1 MTVQENMMT
10 NEAETPSKKRA
21 PVGGSFLTDAPNS
34 HDVFIP
40 EDFDSDLLAFAK
52 TADQFMEKDV
62 IPRSREMEGK
72 AAKEAKLPI
81 DLLRKAADIG
91 LCLMDIPERFGGLDM
106 GVIASMLINEKLG
119 KDASFS
125 VTYGAHI
132 GIGTIP
138 IIYFGTEAQK
148 EKYLPLLATAEIIGA
163 YALSEPNSGS
173 DALGAQTKAVLNEA
187 GTHYVLNGTKMWIT
201 NGAWADSYII
211 FAKVDGSL
219 FTAFIVDRSI
229 EGVEPAPEEHKLGL
243 RGSSTTQII
252 LEDAHVPVEN
262 LLGEVGKGHH
272 IAFHTLNMGRFK
284 LGSGTTGAMKHVMGM
299 AIDYAGERKQFQTP
313 IVEFEAIRAKIAE
326 MTMLSYV
333 SEAICYRIGGY
344 MEALVEEVPKDDPN
358 REDKVRGVIE
368 EYAIESSIAKV
379 FCSEA
384 LETVV
389 DECLQIH
396 GGVGFVEEYMPEK
409 FYRDIRVNRIFEG
422 TNEINRLLIPGMLMK
437 RAMKGR
443 LNLMDAISDFQKRLA
458 NEDFSFPEGTILEQT
473 EHAVEL
479 LKGLSLIA
487 SVGVT
492 QKYMA
497 SMDKEQQLLLML
509 GDLSIVS
516 YAADSA
522 LYRTRKLVE
531 RGEASAD
538 GPQVAASAV
547 FASQSLDKARAW
559 ARNAIIASYEGSE
572 RDAWLSKIDKLSV
585 PFDLN
590 RVLLNRQLAD
600 VTIEQG
606 SYPLSNY

>member
-1 MTVQENMMT
+1 MTVQEKVMPEVI
-10 NEAETPSKKRA
+10 EASAKKRA
-21 PVGGSFLTDAPNS
+21 PVGGSFLIDAPGS
-34 HDVFIP
+34 HEVFIP

-52 TADQFMEKDV
+52 TADQFMEKEV
-62 IPRSREMEGK
+62 VPRSREMET
-72 AAKEAKLPI
+72 KEAKADKLPI
-81 DLLRKAADIG
+81 QLLRKAADIG
-91 LCLMDIPERFGGLDM
+91 LCLMDIPEKYGGLDM

-119 KDASFS
+119 KEGSFS

-138 IIYFGTEAQK
+138 IIYFGTEEQK
-148 EKYLPLLATAEIIGA
+148 EKYLPRLATAEIIGA
-163 YALSEPNSGS
+163 YALTEPNSGS
-173 DALGAQTKAVLNEA
+173 DALGAQTKAVLNDA

-211 FAKVDGSL
+211 FAKVDGAL
-219 FTAFIVDRSI
+219 FSCFIVDRDI
-229 EGVEPAPEEHKLGL
+229 EGVESAPEEHKLGL
-243 RGSSTTQII
+243 RASSTTQII

-284 LGSGTTGAMKHVMGM
+284 LGSGTTGGMKHVLGI
-299 AIDYAGERKQFQTP
+299 ALAYANERKQFQTP
-313 IVEFEAIRAKIAE
+313 IIEFEAMRAKIAE

-333 SEAICYRIGGY
+333 SESMCYRIGGC

-358 REDKVRGVIE
+358 REDKVRGLIE

-409 FYRDIRVNRIFEG
+409 FYRDNRVNRIFEG
-422 TNEINRLLIPGMLMK
+422 TNEINRLLIPGMLLK

-443 LNLMDAISDFQKRLA
+443 LNLMEAIGAYEKKLA
-458 NEDFSFPEGTILEQT
+458 TADFSFPEGDLLAQT

-479 LKGLSLIA
+479 IKGLSLVA
-487 SVGVT
+487 SAGVT

-497 SMDKEQQLLLML
+497 TLDKEQQLLMML
-509 GDLSIVS
+509 GDLAIVS

-522 LYRTRKLVE
+522 LYRTVKLVE
-531 RGEASAD
+531 RGDVASD
-538 GPQVAASAV
+538 GPQVSASAL
-547 FASQSLDKARAW
+547 FAAQSLDKAKAW
-559 ARNAIIASYEGSE
+559 ARNAIVATYEGAE
-572 RDAWLSKIDKLSV
+572 RAVWLAKIEKLSQN
-585 PFDLN
+585 FDVN
-590 RVLLNRQLAD
+590 RVVLKRQLAD
-600 VTIEQG
+600 VTVEQER
-606 SYPLSNY
+606 YPLSNY

>member
-1 MTVQENMMT
+1 MTVQETVMPQVTENQ
-10 NEAETPSKKRA
+10 AKKRA
-21 PVGGSFLTDAPNS
+21 PVGGSFLIDAPES
-34 HDVFIP
+34 HDVFVP

-52 TADQFMEKDV
+52 TADQFMDKEV
-62 IPRSREMEGK
+62 VPLSREMET
-72 AAKEAKLPI
+72 KEAKEQKLPI
-81 DLLRKAADIG
+81 QLLRKAADIG
-91 LCLMDIPERFGGLDM
+91 LCLMDIPEKYGGLDM
-106 GVIASMLINEKLG
+106 GVIASMLVNEKLG
-119 KDASFS
+119 KEGSFS

-138 IIYFGTEAQK
+138 IIYFGTEEQK

-201 NGAWADSYII
+201 NGAWADSFII
-211 FAKVDGSL
+211 FAKVDGAL
-219 FTAFIVDRSI
+219 FTAFIVDRDI
-229 EGVEPAPEEHKLGL
+229 EGVSSAPEEHKLGL
-243 RGSSTTQII
+243 RASSTTQII

-262 LLGEVGKGHH
+262 VLGEVGKGHH

-284 LGSGTTGAMKHVMGM
+284 LGSGTAGGMKHVMGL
-299 AIDYAGERKQFQTP
+299 ALEYASERKQFDTP
-313 IVEFEAIRAKIAE
+313 IIEFEAIRGKIAE

-333 SEAICYRIGGY
+333 SESMCYRIGGC

-389 DECLQIH
+389 DETLQIH

-443 LNLMDAISDFQKRLA
+443 LNLMAAIGAYEKELA
-458 NEDFSFPEGTILEQT
+458 TSDFSFPEGDLLTQT
-473 EHAVEL
+473 QHAVEL
-479 LKGLSLIA
+479 LKGLTLVA
-487 SVGVT
+487 SAGVT

-497 SMDKEQQLLLML
+497 AMEKEQQLLLLL

-522 LYRTRKLVE
+522 LYRTTKLVE
-531 RGEASAD
+531 RGDISAD
-538 GPQVAASAV
+538 SPQVAAAAL
-547 FASQSLDKARAW
+547 FASQSLDKAKAW
-559 ARNAIIASYEGSE
+559 ARNAILASYEGADLE
-572 RDAWLSKIDKLSV
+572 AWLAKIDKLSLN
-585 PFDLN
+585 FDVN
-590 RVLLNRQLAD
+590 RVALNRQLAD
-600 VTIEQG
+600 ATVAQNR
-606 SYPLSNY
+606 YPLSNY